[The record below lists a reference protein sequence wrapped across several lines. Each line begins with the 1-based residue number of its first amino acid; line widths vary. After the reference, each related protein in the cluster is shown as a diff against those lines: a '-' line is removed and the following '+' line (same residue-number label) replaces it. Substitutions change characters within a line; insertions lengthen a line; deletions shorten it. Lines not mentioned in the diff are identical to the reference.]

1 MEIIIYLLII
11 MKTRKITL
19 IIALVFISLGLMAQ
33 DRTIKVLAIGN
44 SFSWDAVE
52 QNLHQ
57 IAAADGTTMVIGN
70 MYIGGC
76 PIHAHVENFKA
87 DKPAY
92 RYVKISADG
101 TKKVTKEFR
110 LSQAIRDEEWDYVTV
125 QQASHF
131 SGQPETYE
139 LLPELVAW
147 IAQNAPQAEIVF
159 HQTWAYQ
166 GNSTHTDFPRYG
178 KDQMR
183 MYQSIM
189 QAERQVMKD
198 LHIKTVVPNG
208 TAVQNARQ
216 SSLGDNLTRDGFHL
230 NLLYGRYL
238 AACTWYEV
246 ITGKRVKHNP
256 YAPQGMTP
264 EQILI
269 TRRAA
274 HRAVRHP
281 WKSSF

>member
-1 MEIIIYLLII
+1 MKKILLLLAVLSL
-11 MKTRKITL
+11 TL
-19 IIALVFISLGLMAQ
+19 TTLAQ
-33 DRTIKVLAIGN
+33 TKAGKDVIKVLAIGN
-44 SFSWDAVE
+44 SFSEDAVE
-52 QNLHQ
+52 QHLWDLAHAVGREM
-57 IAAADGTTMVIGN
+57 IVGN

-76 PIHAHVENFKA
+76 TLERHARNCLEDRAEYEYRKIGLDGRKRNARGKSLSEVLA
-87 DKPAY
+87 D
-92 RYVKISADG
+92 
-101 TKKVTKEFR
+101 E
-110 LSQAIRDEEWDYVTV
+110 QWDYVSL
-125 QQASHF
+125 QQASGF
-131 SGQPETYE
+131 SGIYDSFHPHIDQ
-139 LLPELVAW
+139 L
-147 IAQNAPQAEIVF
+147 IAYVRARVHKRCKIIF

-166 GNSTHTDFPRYG
+166 ANSNHADFPRYG

-183 MYQSIM
+183 MYQSVM